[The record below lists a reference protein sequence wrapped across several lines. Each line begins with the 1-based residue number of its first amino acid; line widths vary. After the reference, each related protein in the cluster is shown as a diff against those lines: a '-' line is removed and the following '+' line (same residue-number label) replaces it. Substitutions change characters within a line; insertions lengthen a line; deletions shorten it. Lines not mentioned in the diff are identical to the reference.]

1 MSKIPWYA
9 ARASGVVAW
18 ALILLTIVWGLLL
31 ATRVLGRKPAPAW
44 LLSLHRFLAALSLVF
59 VGVHVG
65 AIMLDSYTSFGPVDV
80 LVPFAS
86 SWHPLAVAWGIV
98 AMYLLVAIEITSLL
112 RHKISNKMWHAI
124 HLCSYILFGM
134 VTIHFAT
141 AGTDVRAMLTSTA
154 AVLIATAA
162 AFGSA
167 ALYLWRSD
175 PGVPEESAPRTR
187 SRVRPATPVAPRRPA
202 ASVAPAVPATP
213 PVAPGPAVTTATAPV
228 AVPRRQ
234 PARH

>member
-1 MSKIPWYA
+1 MSQIPWYA

-18 ALILLTIVWGLLL
+18 ALILLTIVWGMLL
-31 ATRVLGRKPAPAW
+31 ATRVLGRTPAPAW

-65 AIMLDSYTSFGPVDV
+65 ALLLDSYTSFGPADV

-86 SWHPLAVAWGIV
+86 TWHPLAVAWGIV
-98 AMYLLVAIEITSLL
+98 GMYLLVAIEITSLL
-112 RHKISNKMWHAI
+112 RHRLSHKVWHAI
-124 HLCSYILFGM
+124 HLCSYALFGM

-141 AGTDVRAMLTSTA
+141 AGTDVRTMLTSTA

-167 ALYLWRSD
+167 ALSLWRSD
-175 PGVPEESAPRTR
+175 PGVPEDAAPRGVRGSAP
-187 SRVRPATPVAPRRPA
+187 V
-202 ASVAPAVPATP
+202 ATP
-213 PVAPGPAVTTATAPV
+213 P
-228 AVPRRQ
+228 RQ
-234 PARH
+234 PVRR